1 MTRLTTRGRQLA
13 VLLLVASALVSC
25 KQTPE
30 APPEGPLAYKGLPQN
45 WIGPV
50 AVGQQRAW
58 GLIRFGKE
66 GLRATVTGVILDNP
80 PPEGLVTTV
89 ELNSGELVPI
99 GGNERPEGASIDSV
113 PAAISGVVQVVV
125 WFEPQRIGIEYFTRS
140 TTIEYSIDGQKY
152 VAKYPVG
159 VGICSV
165 QSVTASTPC
174 DAGPSG
180 T

>member
-1 MTRLTTRGRQLA
+1 VA
-13 VLLLVASALVSC
+13 VLLLVASTLVSC
-25 KQTPE
+25 NRTPE
-30 APPEGPLAYKGLPQN
+30 RPPEGPLAYRGVLQN

-66 GLRATVTGVILDNP
+66 GVRATVTGVTLDNP
-80 PPEGLVTTV
+80 LPEGLVTNV

-99 GGNERPEGASIDSV
+99 GGIEKPEGATTESV
-113 PAAISGVVQVVV
+113 PGAISGVVQVVV
-125 WFEPQRIGIEYFTRS
+125 WFEAQRTGIEYFTRS
-140 TTIEYSIDGQKY
+140 TTIEYSIDDQKY

-165 QSVTASTPC
+165 QHVTAATRCHVGPSVT
-174 DAGPSG
+174 
-180 T
+180 